1 MMVLII
7 GEIYMTD
14 RQIINKFYEAARAQ
28 GVYASEYLAF
38 VRSVEQ
44 SLTTDAVH
52 RVVVKAKIKHPQ
64 VTRHVDEPIS
74 KVIQDAFEE
83 EVEIEFPFTQ
93 EVLDLIR
100 CDYCTTSLDD
110 CK

>member
-1 MMVLII
+1 MQ

-14 RQIINKFYEAARAQ
+14 RQIFNKFYEAARAQ

-44 SLTTDAVH
+44 SLTQDDVH
-52 RVVVKAKIKHPQ
+52 CFVVKAKIKHPQ
-64 VTRHVDEPIS
+64 VTQCVDEYAAKI
-74 KVIQDAFEE
+74 IQDTFEA
-83 EVEIEFPFTQ
+83 EVDIEFPFTQ

-100 CDYCTTSLDD
+100 CEYCTMSLDD

>member
-1 MMVLII
+1 
-7 GEIYMTD
+7 MTD
-14 RQIINKFYEAARAQ
+14 RQIINKFYDAARAQ

-44 SLTTDAVH
+44 SLALDDIH
-52 RVVVKAKIKHPQ
+52 HIVVKAKIKHPQ
-64 VTRHVDEPIS
+64 ITQRVDDHIS
-74 KVIQDAFEE
+74 KVIQAEFEE
-83 EVEIEFPFTQ
+83 EVDIEFPFTQ

-100 CDYCTTSLDD
+100 CGYCTMSLDD